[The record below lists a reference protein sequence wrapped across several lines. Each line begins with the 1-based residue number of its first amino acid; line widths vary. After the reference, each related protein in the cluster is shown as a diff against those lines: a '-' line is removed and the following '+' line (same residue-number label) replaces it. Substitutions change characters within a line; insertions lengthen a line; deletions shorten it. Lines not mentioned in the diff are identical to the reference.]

1 MNNFKK
7 NAIKVCLINI
17 FVLLTNN
24 FLFSQVVFDHPI
36 SHGSN
41 TNFETTWIVPP
52 NITSIT
58 IQAWG
63 GGGGGNGNTA
73 LPNDAKVGGG
83 GGSYAKVENV
93 SVTPGQILNISV
105 GRGGR
110 VLESGGFS
118 NTGQP
123 GGVTT
128 VSSSS
133 GTLIRACG
141 GTYMYVIAGWYQEGG
156 VQCLSDSSSIGLVEY
171 GQYNYGMFRF
181 NASIKGGNAGG
192 LADGGGV
199 GGGEGQLGSVPGGG
213 GGGGLNNDAKS
224 GAAGRVIISE
234 GLALPDCEL
243 NVIPL
248 FDTICQGDSIII
260 TAGGMTDYQWFPAN
274 SLSSNTDSIVIAFP
288 SESTTYTVIG
298 FKDNC
303 KDSSLVS
310 ITVAENPIANFNFE
324 QLDEASFLFTNLSL
338 HSSSFFWDFGDG
350 NTSTA
355 ENPEHEYEQEGLYIV
370 KLFVGNDCG
379 LDSASFTV
387 EILELNLSKIQQHSF
402 NLYPNPTKGFL
413 NVESNIK
420 GDFYL
425 QIINNLGQIIYEN
438 KSIIDSQTTMID
450 ISGIH
455 SGFYYLR
462 VVSESNDI
470 TKKFIISN
478 EF

>member
-7 NAIKVCLINI
+7 NAIKACLINI

-199 GGGEGQLGSVPGGG
+199 GGGEGQLGTVPGGG
-213 GGGGLNNDAKS
+213 GGGGFNNDAKS

-234 GLALPDCEL
+234 GSVLPICEI
-243 NVIPL
+243 NVTPSSN
-248 FDTICQGDSIII
+248 TICKGDSIFI
-260 TAGGMTDYQWFPAN
+260 TASGMSYYEWFPAN
-274 SLSSNTDSIVIAFP
+274 SLSSDTGSTIFAFP
-288 SESTTYTVIG
+288 NESTTYTVIG
-298 FKDNC
+298 YKENC
-303 KDSSLVS
+303 VDSSLVS
-310 ITVAENPIANFNFE
+310 IIVEDPPIANFNYE
-324 QLDEASFLFTNLSL
+324 VLDETSFIFTNLSE
-338 HSSSFFWDFGDG
+338 HSASFLWHFGDG

-355 ENPEHEYEQEGLYIV
+355 ENPEHVYEQEGVYTV
-370 KLFVGNDCG
+370 KLFVENNCG
-379 LDSASFTV
+379 VDSAINVV
-387 EILELNLSKIQQHSF
+387 EFLKLNTSKIQQHSF
-402 NLYPNPTKGFL
+402 NIYPNPSRGCLF
-413 NVESNIK
+413 VESTIQGN
-420 GDFYL
+420 FYI
-425 QIINNLGQIIYEN
+425 QIINNLGQIICEN
-438 KSIIDSQTTMID
+438 KSIIDNQTTMID
-450 ISGIH
+450 VSGIH
-455 SGFYYLR
+455 SGLYYLR
-462 VVSESNDI
+462 IVAESIDV
-470 TKKFIISN
+470 TKKFIVNN